1 MLTCEESS
9 NKVLPSQTQNGYSF
23 MVEQGEEIKITFSLK
38 NYTNSNFGFVTKN
51 VVDLMDVVMFNNV
64 IWDPIILYTI
74 KLKRKDD
81 ILHNV
86 VI

>member
-1 MLTCEESS
+1 
-9 NKVLPSQTQNGYSF
+9 